1 MTSIRKLNAN
11 RLNGKKSRGPKT
23 TAGKLIA
30 SRNALRHG
38 FAASKDCVP
47 LPKTDIE
54 QFATALCGKAD
65 NRELFQQALII
76 AENELVL
83 RAISEQQLA
92 VIERLRDPSV
102 VPFSQRDNTLRLM
115 RARVRKRKEAEK
127 TIKVLRDAL
136 LKKYESQL
144 PAPFPEDNYT
154 KLDALF
160 PAHLEEFLAEK
171 ESEQVAEALAS
182 DIIDVREADCILER
196 DDGAALEMAIKD
208 LMRLDRY
215 QRRASSC
222 QRRAIFAFIGLKT
235 TAQCQP
241 SEV

>member
-1 MTSIRKLNAN
+1 VTSVRKSNAN

-23 TAGKLIA
+23 TAGKSIA

-38 FAASKDCVP
+38 FAATKHCVP
-47 LPKTDIE
+47 LPKADVE
-54 QFATALCGKAD
+54 RFATALCGKTD
-65 NRELFQQALII
+65 NRALFQQALII

-83 RAISEQQLA
+83 RAINEQQLA

-102 VPFSQRDNTLRLM
+102 PPFSQRDNTLQLM

-127 TIKVLRDAL
+127 AIKLLRDAL

-144 PAPFPEDNYT
+144 PASFPEDNLT

-171 ESEQVAEALAS
+171 ENEHAEALAS
-182 DIIDVREADCILER
+182 DIINVRGADCVHER
-196 DDGAALEMAIKD
+196 DEGGALETAIKD

-215 QRRASSC
+215 EKRASSR
-222 QRRAIFAFIGLKT
+222 QRRAIFAFINLKT
-235 TAQCQP
+235 MEPWQP
-241 SEV
+241 SEA